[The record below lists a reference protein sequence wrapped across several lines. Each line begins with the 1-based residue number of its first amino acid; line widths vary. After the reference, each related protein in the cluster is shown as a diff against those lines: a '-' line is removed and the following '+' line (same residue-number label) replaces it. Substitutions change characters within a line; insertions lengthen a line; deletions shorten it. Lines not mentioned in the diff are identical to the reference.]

1 LSRKKT
7 KLKTFIE
14 IGCADFDTLVPLAA
28 KGGWSGWCVEPIP
41 EHAAT
46 LREASRGL
54 PVGIVEAAISSFDGH
69 VTMAVGG
76 GQDWAR
82 GASHVMDS
90 HHSGAKMLEH
100 PDNVALGLKI
110 AEIEVQS
117 IKLDTFL
124 LEHDITEVDFM
135 KIDVEGHEME
145 ILNHYSWDVKPKIIK
160 CEHKHLSGNTLDKM
174 LKRQGYSLFV
184 ETDDI
189 YAIL

>member
-1 LSRKKT
+1 V
-7 KLKTFIE
+7 KTFIE
-14 IGCADFDTLVPLAA
+14 IGCADFDTLIPLAK
-28 KGGWSGWCVEPIP
+28 KGGWCGWCIEPIP
-41 EHAAT
+41 EHAQT
-46 LREASRGL
+46 LRDATRGL
-54 PVGIVEAAISSFDGH
+54 PVAILEAAISSYDGN

-82 GASHVMDS
+82 GASHIIDP

-100 PDNVALGLKI
+100 PNNVALGLKLG
-110 AEIEVQS
+110 EIQVES
-117 IKLDTFL
+117 LKLDTFL
-124 LEHDITEVDFM
+124 LEYDIQEIDFM

-145 ILNHYSWDVKPKIIK
+145 ILNTYSWDVKPKVLK
-160 CEHKHLSGNTLDKM
+160 VEHKHLSGNTLDKM